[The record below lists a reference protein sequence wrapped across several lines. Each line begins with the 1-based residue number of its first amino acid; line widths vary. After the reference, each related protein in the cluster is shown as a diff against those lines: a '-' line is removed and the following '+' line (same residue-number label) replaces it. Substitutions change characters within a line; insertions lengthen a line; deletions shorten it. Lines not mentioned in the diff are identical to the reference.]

1 MRQIIKDIIQ
11 FENWLGIKLPDT
23 YKKYILKSDI
33 QIRKVIIDNEIIST
47 RFLTFDTI
55 SENNIIKIFKENR
68 DFMLAITIPIAH
80 VEYGDYICLFYFER
94 DRESQVYYWNY
105 ELSIEDVNKSY
116 TKLCHSFDE
125 FLNFII

>member
-55 SENNIIKIFKENR
+55 SENNIIKIFKENIQR
-68 DFMLAITIPIAH
+68 
-80 VEYGDYICLFYFER
+80 
-94 DRESQVYYWNY
+94 
-105 ELSIEDVNKSY
+105 K
-116 TKLCHSFDE
+116 
-125 FLNFII
+125 